1 MPPLSASFILV
12 DPLWFLY
19 GENGREFIIHAC
31 KHRTA
36 TGWLYYTYQEDMTP
50 REAVFLLTVLYLIHG
65 TPHTAN
71 TSVAPREF
79 SFTRHA
85 QSFDCTH
92 TPRSATAG
100 LGGSLSLQPIL
111 RVVLQISSGGLYGAS
126 ACNKQKETVKCWDSA
141 WVVCGLTH
149 LQHNLFEFGL
159 ANISSFFFSQSDD
172 IIGSP
177 RLLLPRPM
185 SA

>member
-1 MPPLSASFILV
+1 
-12 DPLWFLY
+12 
-19 GENGREFIIHAC
+19 
-31 KHRTA
+31 
-36 TGWLYYTYQEDMTP
+36 MTP

-65 TPHTAN
+65 TQHTAN

-159 ANISSFFFSQSDD
+159 ANISSLFFSFQSDD